1 MEEKQNRMETEGPTQ
16 EIPDWLLDFTT
27 NLEDLEKHVP
37 EHFSEGENPDS
48 EGSIKVADIKIT
60 KTQYFIII

>member
-48 EGSIKVADIKIT
+48 EGSIKVADKSKLRKHSIL
-60 KTQYFIII
+60 